1 MPAISQRVHRLEFI
15 ARTEEAIGRSEQA
28 ITRQLILIAT
38 LTTNR
43 QAANDAW
50 ELLRVTEKHLAE
62 LHVGRQ
68 LLLDLFGLLSGL
80 TLTHGT
86 EPHGRSR

>member
-1 MPAISQRVHRLEFI
+1 MAGRGVVPAIFQRVHRLEFI

-50 ELLRVTEKHLAE
+50 ELLRVTEEHLAE

-68 LLLDLFGLLSGL
+68 LLLDASAA
-80 TLTHGT
+80 
-86 EPHGRSR
+86 